1 VPEDRRT
8 ALVIPVVLLVLVVV
22 VVGVAALVVR
32 RDARSGSALPGA
44 PVSTAPLAPA
54 PAQSDRSPAVGAPL
68 EPVGRGATCAGGS
81 TPTLRVLQ
89 FNIHAGLDEADRIG
103 LSAIAAEIEAAD
115 PDLVSLNE
123 VDDGTRRSGGADEA
137 SYLSAVTGLH
147 AVFGPTLLGYDGGR
161 FGNAILSRYPV
172 VASRETTLPQVTDFE
187 ARALLTVTV
196 RVRHRQVSFSSVHLS
211 AGSGGTA
218 DRLPE
223 ARAVAQVL
231 GSAPGPTILAGDLN
245 SQPGDEP
252 VQILRHYFLDAQEQ
266 AGTPPGF
273 TIPQT
278 TPDERI
284 DYVLYDHHLTAV
296 PGSTRVL
303 PSTVSDHHPLLTE
316 LTLDPARAC

>member
-1 VPEDRRT
+1 VPDDRRT

-22 VVGVAALVVR
+22 VVGVTALVVR
-32 RDARSGSALPGA
+32 RDPSSGSALPGA
-44 PVSTAPLAPA
+44 PVSTAPLASAPALSAPA
-54 PAQSDRSPAVGAPL
+54 PAVGPPL
-68 EPVGRGATCAGGS
+68 EPVSRSAACAGGS

-89 FNIHAGLDEADRIG
+89 FNIHAGLDEADRVG
-103 LSAIAAEIEAAD
+103 LSTIAAEIAAAD

-172 VASRETTLPQVTDFE
+172 LASRETTLPQVTDFE
-187 ARALLTVTV
+187 ARALLTVRV
-196 RVRHRQVSFSSVHLS
+196 RVGHQEVSFSSVHLS
-211 AGSGGTA
+211 AGSGGTV

-223 ARAVAQVL
+223 ARAVAEVL
-231 GSAPGPTILAGDLN
+231 GSSPGPTILAGDLN
-245 SQPGDEP
+245 SRPDDEP
-252 VQILRHYFLDAQEQ
+252 VRILRHSFLDAQEQ
-266 AGTPPGF
+266 AGTAPGF

-284 DYVLYDHHLTAV
+284 DYVLYDNHLTAV

-316 LTLDPARAC
+316 LTLRPARAC